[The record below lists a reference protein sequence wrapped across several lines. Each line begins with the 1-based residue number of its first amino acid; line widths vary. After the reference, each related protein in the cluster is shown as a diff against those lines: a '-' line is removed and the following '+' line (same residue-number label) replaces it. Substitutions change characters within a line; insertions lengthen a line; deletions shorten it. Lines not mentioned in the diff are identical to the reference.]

1 MLQHAWLVQRRAD
14 VAHLDEVEATL
25 ARYAGA
31 DSYRQYVLSGQA
43 QTIQRLQRGLR
54 AAGAKPSQMLVK
66 AYWAPGKTA
75 MD

>member
-1 MLQHAWLVQRRAD
+1 
-14 VAHLDEVEATL
+14 VETAL

-43 QTIQRLQRGLR
+43 STIQRLQRGLK

-66 AYWAPGKTA
+66 AYWAPGKIA